1 MKLAVSSVF
10 RPRNIPI
17 LRSEERNFFFL
28 LIKVSTLAQSFIT
41 LCFGIS
47 TFTLLF
53 IISWTRIALVFEGEP
68 IEEIFYKYDGLVDKL
83 GYRLATF
90 LLQSCN
96 NKQFSNILYTIVL
109 LKTKSP
115 EYWVMTFII
124 ILSVFSPCFSLFGI
138 LENSKKLLLYSLFCT
153 TANSIIQLSTVL
165 YLPYWC
171 QYNQIESSPK
181 IVVYLLLDI
190 IVLIY
195 SLWSIHILLL
205 LYKVLKWDIN
215 NKYLPY
221 RELIS
226 QGSSSLLGYREKGDS
241 QSATNNILTISH
253 GNTGKLIYPN
263 N

>member
-1 MKLAVSSVF
+1 MKLAVSSIF

-17 LRSEERNFFFL
+17 LRNGEKNFFYL
-28 LIKVSTLAQSFIT
+28 LIKVSILAQSFIT

-47 TFTLLF
+47 IFTLLF

-96 NKQFSNILYTIVL
+96 NNQFSNILYTIIM

-115 EYWVMTFII
+115 EYWVVTFII
-124 ILSVFSPCFSLFGI
+124 ILSVFSPCFSLFGVI
-138 LENSKKLLLYSLFCT
+138 ENSKKLLLYSLFCT
-153 TANSIIQLSTVL
+153 TANSIIQLSIVL

-171 QYNQIESSPK
+171 QSNQIKFSSK

-195 SLWSIHILLL
+195 SLWSIHILLS

-221 RELIS
+221 KELIN
-226 QGSSSLLGYREKGDS
+226 QKNSSLSGYRKGDF
-241 QSATNNILTISH
+241 QTATNNILTISH
-253 GNTGKLIYPN
+253 SNTEKLIYPN